1 MTNTQITIWEREFD
15 LNIEYDC
22 YEGETVTQN
31 QIDMLNK
38 FLKNPN
44 WLNDAKQKVESYC
57 KDAVLQDDQNTK
69 KDNIFSYIK
78 PDYLFVKRSQQKL
91 AIMCK
96 YRYEPEHGLAVVFDF
111 NGNITVDIQDII
123 L

>member
-1 MTNTQITIWEREFD
+1 MTNTKINIWEREFD

-22 YEGETVTQN
+22 YEGETVTQS

-38 FLKNPN
+38 FLANKN
-44 WLNDAKQKVESYC
+44 WLEHAKQKVEEYC
-57 KDAVLQDDQNTK
+57 KEEVMQDDQNTK

-96 YRYEPEHGLAVVFDF
+96 YRYEPEHGLAVVFDYS
-111 NGNITVDIQDII
+111 GKITIGIQDII